1 MLLLFYFYAVNK
13 DIMHVYGH
21 ILWLQVA
28 TTIPPIINLQYWLTW
43 ETTLPVHHFSQASES
58 TNLCWTCFPTRMG
71 LCSWSI
77 FVCRGLRFLRTSG
90 MVILRLFS
98 SLASTGCFQFGI
110 LFNVSIIRESYL
122 YFICTCTLW
131 KKQVPCHNWSIYY
144 TRCLKRTGKIFL
156 WVVFHLQQL
165 GEVLDGTTG
174 LNGGNKGKFMN
185 VDIWLWVNKDMWIVS
200 VTTVKATRG
209 QPRGIMNYLE

>member
-1 MLLLFYFYAVNK
+1 MACQ
-13 DIMHVYGH
+13 VYN
-21 ILWLQVA
+21 
-28 TTIPPIINLQYWLTW
+28 TI
-43 ETTLPVHHFSQASES
+43 
-58 TNLCWTCFPTRMG
+58 
-71 LCSWSI
+71 WSANTI

-144 TRCLKRTGKIFL
+144 TRCLKKGQNIS
-156 WVVFHLQQL
+156 L
-165 GEVLDGTTG
+165 GS
-174 LNGGNKGKFMN
+174 
-185 VDIWLWVNKDMWIVS
+185 IS
-200 VTTVKATRG
+200 SPATRG
-209 QPRGIMNYLE
+209 GVRWDHWAQWGKQRKVHECWHLALGKQRHVDCKCDYCQSHKRPAQGHYELFRIVQAINFSNWIFWHLNELTSNPL

>member
-1 MLLLFYFYAVNK
+1 MACQ
-13 DIMHVYGH
+13 VYN
-21 ILWLQVA
+21 
-28 TTIPPIINLQYWLTW
+28 TI
-43 ETTLPVHHFSQASES
+43 
-58 TNLCWTCFPTRMG
+58 
-71 LCSWSI
+71 WSANTI

-144 TRCLKRTGKIFL
+144 TRCLKRRGKIFL